1 MKKNQK
7 QTLTF
12 EDTTPASTMSYV
24 KVVSESSEIK
34 EKTNENRVVATPF
47 VVNSKSTLVNV
58 SNLVPA
64 TSSVPTFI
72 EAQTNENAGK
82 TTNETSNLKRISNE
96 IPLNTEIHSVV
107 DDIEMKE
114 IESSLNEISPKDDK
128 ETIVSN
134 IDISSTFK
142 VEDEFMEIWMN
153 ATKTFKDL
161 IVKRQLSPFI
171 VLFCNFDDIAKE
183 FEKFEILPFKKF
195 MKNNEQHVKTCCK
208 VSRERMASVIEKI
221 CETKCS
227 FKELLLI
234 VTNEVKKQTFHKRL
248 KYLSFLH
255 LFLSLMCMNIS
266 KNWNFQKQIFN

>member
-1 MKKNQK
+1 MNN
-7 QTLTF
+7 
-12 EDTTPASTMSYV
+12 TPGINFAIP
-24 KVVSESSEIK
+24 SSI
-34 EKTNENRVVATPF
+34 
-47 VVNSKSTLVNV
+47 
-58 SNLVPA
+58 PA

-107 DDIEMKE
+107 DDIEMKK
-114 IESSLNEISPKDDK
+114 IESPLNEISPKDDK
-128 ETIVSN
+128 EIIVPN
-134 IDISSTFK
+134 IDLSSTFK
-142 VEDEFMEIWMN
+142 VEDEFVEIWMN

-171 VLFCNFDDIAKE
+171 VSFCNFDDIAKE
-183 FEKFEILPFKKF
+183 FGKFEILPFKKF

-234 VTNEVKKQTFHKRL
+234 VTNEVKKANFPQKIEVSQFFTFV
-248 KYLSFLH
+248 
-255 LFLSLMCMNIS
+255 S
-266 KNWNFQKQIFN
+266 KFDVYEYI